1 MQQPIIFRVNQALCF
16 PLLDLRSRHGNRQK
30 WRRVVV
36 VSPCDADELKNAQC
50 DEHEPSAEWPAGGPN
65 SDVQWW
71 EEGWRE
77 VLAVGVK
84 RKTQKLVSPTYFLPP
99 SGRLAKSQHTQRAH
113 AVTLHRLYRE
123 RISNLTRP
131 VSAAAE
137 SAPGLWQ
144 R

>member
-1 MQQPIIFRVNQALCF
+1 MIFGVNQAPCF

-30 WRRVVV
+30 WRHVVV
-36 VSPCDADELKNAQC
+36 ISLRDAKR
-50 DEHEPSAEWPAGGPN
+50 DEHEPSAEWPARGPN
-65 SDVQWW
+65 SDVQRW
-71 EEGWRE
+71 EEGWHE
-77 VLAVGVK
+77 VSVAGGKKKSTKACFTSL
-84 RKTQKLVSPTYFLPP
+84 LLSPPP
-99 SGRLAKSQHTQRAH
+99 SGRLGKSQHTQRAH